1 MTQPARPHY
10 TATYPGYAP
19 VTSKRK
25 GQGARLIAEQ
35 HFGAR
40 PRLHDMTTQDGLT
53 IEYVFACGD
62 ARLTVRETAA

>member
-1 MTQPARPHY
+1 MKSTTYTAQAPGQPAL
-10 TATYPGYAP
+10 
-19 VTSKRK
+19 TSKRK
-25 GQGARLIAEQ
+25 GQGAARLAEQ

-53 IEYVFACGD
+53 IEYTFACGG

>member
-1 MTQPARPHY
+1 MKSTTYTAHLPGQPAL
-10 TATYPGYAP
+10 
-19 VTSKRK
+19 TSKRK

-40 PRLHDMTTQDGLT
+40 PRLHDQTTEDERT
-53 IEYVFACGD
+53 IEYTFACGD